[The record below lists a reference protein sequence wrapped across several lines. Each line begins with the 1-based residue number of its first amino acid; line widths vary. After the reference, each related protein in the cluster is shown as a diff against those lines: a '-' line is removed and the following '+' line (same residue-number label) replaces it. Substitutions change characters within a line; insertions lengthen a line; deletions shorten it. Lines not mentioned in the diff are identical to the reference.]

1 MRKAVPLRSLA
12 WWVIVLS
19 ALAAVAI
26 YMVFEVLDLD
36 GSDLQRRILQPP
48 ISSQPS
54 LAESDGATRHGVFMV
69 RDALGIL
76 QQRFAVL
83 TYTSLSASPNLRTR
97 LTTTRP
103 RGALRRVSFTPPP
116 AVDDPHL
123 RFAEPS
129 L

>member
-26 YMVFEVLDLD
+26 YMAFEVLDLD
-36 GSDLQRRILQPP
+36 GSDLQRRIFQPP

-83 TYTSLSASPNLRTR
+83 SYSSLSASPNLCVR
-97 LTTTRP
+97 LASTCSR
-103 RGALRRVSFTPPP
+103 RSLRRVFFSSPP
-116 AVDDPHL
+116 AIDDPHL
-123 RFAEPS
+123 RSADPS
-129 L
+129 F